1 MRRIACLLIPDLPLQ
16 AALRA
21 EPELLGSPLVLSS
34 GPGPRAELVS
44 ISQPARVRGCQ
55 PGQSLVQAR
64 AVCPDLVT
72 RIASPVLEQAAREAL
87 LDVALSLAPRAE
99 LAERAA
105 GLFSAEGAVYVDASG
120 IQALHSD
127 ESAFASRLHAQAER
141 AGLRGVVSLASSRGS
156 ARLVARHLAHS
167 VAHPTGGGSGGPATC
182 ILSREDELAFL
193 APLSVDLLDPDDRTA
208 QALTRFGLHSIRDL
222 LRLSRRDLAA
232 RLGPELL
239 GLVARARGEQDE
251 PPLPEPREQRLEE
264 GLDLDH
270 PIERLEPLAFVLRGL
285 VSRLAGRLELRSL
298 GCAELRLSLQ
308 LEGGR
313 QEDRRIGMTSAT
325 RDERVWLRLIRLA
338 VILGALVGLL
348 AFLGVACD
356 GGSGDGDEPTA
367 TPATSADGDDGA
379 EATPD
384 LSGFPVTLERSD
396 GEELTLEAP
405 PERMVVLSPGHVEI
419 LFAVGAGDGVIAVDE
434 NADYPPEAAAIE
446 VKLSGYEPSVEAVAN
461 LDPDFV
467 IVSSDP
473 GGFVEAL
480 DNLGIPVFFDD
491 IDTEIT
497 TIEGVSESIEEL
509 GRATGRTDEA
519 EELVAGLQDRLDA
532 VLEAVADVEEGPSVY
547 HELDETL
554 YSVSP
559 DSFPGDMYNKLKA
572 RNIAGSDQGP
582 FPPLNQEAI
591 IDANPEVIIL

>member
-1 MRRIACLLIPDLPLQ
+1 
-16 AALRA
+16 
-21 EPELLGSPLVLSS
+21 
-34 GPGPRAELVS
+34 
-44 ISQPARVRGCQ
+44 
-55 PGQSLVQAR
+55 
-64 AVCPDLVT
+64 VT

-338 VILGALVGLL
+338 LEARPPPSAVEGMALACEGIPLRREQLDFFLPRGPGPSELDQTLAELGALCGAERIGAPVVADDHRPDAFGIKP
-348 AFLGVACD
+348 FLGL
-356 GGSGDGDEPTA
+356 GKRPRSGP
-367 TPATSADGDDGA
+367 
-379 EATPD
+379 
-384 LSGFPVTLERSD
+384 ERRASD
-396 GEELTLEAP
+396 HRARGPRLTLRMLRP
-405 PERMVVLSPGHVEI
+405 PQSAEVRTRSGRPTFVRS
-419 LFAVGAGDGVIAVDE
+419 AVGQGE
-434 NADYPPEAAAIE
+434 
-446 VKLSGYEPSVEAVAN
+446 
-461 LDPDFV
+461 
-467 IVSSDP
+467 
-473 GGFVEAL
+473 VEAL
-480 DNLGIPVFFDD
+480 AGPWRTTGHWWSTSAHFAIDHYDIQMRDGTVCRLCFDWKAKRWQ
-491 IDTEIT
+491 ID
-497 TIEGVSESIEEL
+497 GVY
-509 GRATGRTDEA
+509 D
-519 EELVAGLQDRLDA
+519 
-532 VLEAVADVEEGPSVY
+532 
-547 HELDETL
+547 
-554 YSVSP
+554 
-559 DSFPGDMYNKLKA
+559 
-572 RNIAGSDQGP
+572 
-582 FPPLNQEAI
+582 
-591 IDANPEVIIL
+591 